1 MNREFSRKFVAVAV
15 LAVWSS
21 SLWGQQASIQQ
32 SIEPQTPPSA
42 KILHPYLAK
51 IVPPARMG
59 NSTRMTDLMRA
70 GTLYL
75 TAQDAIAL
83 ALENNID
90 LEVARYN
97 PIISQWNLIRS
108 QSGGPLPG
116 VPSGASQAGTV
127 ASGQGVAG
135 SQSAA
140 GVTVAGNV
148 QGNGQGSNATI
159 SQIGPATQTLDPLFQ
174 GSAVFAHT
182 SSPQANATQ
191 SRTSNLIAN
200 TRSYNGTF
208 KDGFLTGGNV
218 TLSMS
223 DHYLNENA
231 TTDFLNPST
240 APSLSIN
247 IQHNLLSGFG
257 IAVNARTITVSQI
270 NLDNTAL
277 NFKNTVSS
285 LTGQVL
291 NAYYNLAADYV
302 DLKSSQSALDVAR
315 GFEEVVKKQIEDGA
329 ASDADLIAARTQT
342 ASAEGSLADSNAS
355 LRKQEMQLKGMLS
368 RNGIAD
374 PILAGARIVPLDQV
388 TMPEKDELP
397 PFGTMVQTALDN
409 RPDLAVNRANEK
421 SSEVSALGTRNGL
434 LPTLQVIAGTSQVG
448 LAGAS
453 TGLANPYFVGGSGN
467 ALGQVFRRNFY
478 NLNGG
483 AIFFASVGNHQA
495 QADFAIDQ
503 LQLRQTQLGNRKDLA
518 QVEVDVMN
526 GTIALQQARAQY
538 EAAVHSRILQ
548 EELLTGE
555 KTKYDL
561 GASTPYLVTQ
571 QQRDLVNAQSQEL
584 SALVGYSSARIN
596 LDLTLGTILEANHV
610 SIAEAASGV
619 VARKSALK

>member
-1 MNREFSRKFVAVAV
+1 MKPFFVLTLATTLCAQQSAVV
-15 LAVWSS
+15 LP
-21 SLWGQQASIQQ
+21 
-32 SIEPQTPPSA
+32 SIEPQTPPSP
-42 KILHPYLAK
+42 KILHPYLPK

-59 NSTRMTDLMRA
+59 NSARVADLMRA

-97 PIISQWNLIRS
+97 PIISEWNLIRA

-140 GVTVAGNV
+140 GVSTG
-148 QGNGQGSNATI
+148 GGGGGGGQGSNATI

-191 SRTSNLIAN
+191 SQTNNLIAN
-200 TRSYNGTF
+200 TRAYNGTF
-208 KDGFLTGGNV
+208 KDGFLTGGNM
-218 TLSMS
+218 TLSIS
-223 DHYLNENA
+223 DHYLSENA

-240 APSLSIN
+240 APNLSIN
-247 IQHNLLSGFG
+247 VQHNLLNGFG
-257 IAVNARTITVSQI
+257 VAVNARTITVSKI
-270 NLDNTAL
+270 NLDTTAL

-285 LTGQVL
+285 VTGQVL
-291 NAYYNLAADYV
+291 DAYYNLAAGYV
-302 DLKSSQSALDVAR
+302 DLKASQSALDVAR
-315 GFEEVVKKQIEDGA
+315 EFEDVVKKQIDNGA
-329 ASDADLIAARTQT
+329 ASDADLVTARTQT
-342 ASAEGSLADSNAS
+342 ASAEGNLADSAAT
-355 LRKQEMQLKGMLS
+355 LKKQQLQLKGMLS

-374 PILAGARIVPLDQV
+374 PVLAGANIVPLDEV
-388 TMPEKDELP
+388 KIPEKDDLP
-397 PFGTMVQTALDN
+397 PFATMVQTAIAN
-409 RPDLAVNRANEK
+409 RPDLAVNRANEM

-434 LPTLQVIAGTSQVG
+434 LPTLQVIGGTSQVG

-453 TGLANPYFVGGSGN
+453 NGFANPYFIGGSGT

-483 AIFFASVGNHQA
+483 AIFYTSIGNHQA

-526 GTIALQQARAQY
+526 GTIAIQQARAQY
-538 EAAVHSRILQ
+538 EAAVHNRLLQ

-555 KTKYDL
+555 KTKFDL
-561 GASTPYLVTQ
+561 GASTPYAVTQ

-584 SALVGYSSARIN
+584 SSLVTYSAARIN

-610 SIAEAASGV
+610 SIAEAGSGV
-619 VARKSALK
+619 VARKSSLEK